1 MIGGKLSI
9 MKIAE
14 GRVVKGTIV
23 TRARF
28 PEGAR
33 VTVIQHDDR
42 PPMKVSRED
51 EAEVLAGIAEVEAG
65 KALPVERLRT
75 RLRRHRSKTR

>member
-1 MIGGKLSI
+1 
-9 MKIAE
+9 MKVAD
-14 GRVVKGTIV
+14 GRVIKGTIV

-42 PPMKVSRED
+42 RPVKLARSETQDVLD
-51 EAEVLAGIAEVEAG
+51 GLAEIAAGAE
-65 KALPVERLRT
+65 LPVGPLRA
-75 RLRRHRSKTR
+75 RLRRLRPTK